1 MGFGGR
7 SGIQEPIPEEATG
20 NTFLDRVNNFGE
32 RHARA
37 IIILSTAL
45 IIVTVLIFAQV
56 LWNRTLYDRVD
67 RDLATATS
75 IESLEALRNRYKGTA
90 AEPRVLATLGHR
102 YASMAKLAEAK
113 AVYQDFL
120 GKYADH
126 VLASG
131 VNRSLM
137 HVEENLKF
145 LESRKAALSTAPLLD
160 AHPIRA
166 TRIPDHP
173 LRMGPIKEKH
183 PWAILKFKGK
193 PAEIRIELFEDEAPN
208 SVAAFV
214 SLAEQKAFDGLTFA
228 RINTDERLRLVPSKD
243 KPSTAEIAVETTV
256 REPEAGS
263 LAIVRRGG
271 NNAPAEFDILMK
283 PVGKPGDATIFG
295 RVYIEGGSEAALLLQ
310 TLGEK
315 DEIESLRIDTG
326 TKRKHEYKPVYLKP

>member
-7 SGIQEPIPEEATG
+7 SGIQEPIPDEVTG
-20 NTFLDRVNNFGE
+20 NTFLDRVNSFGE

-56 LWNRTLYDRVD
+56 LWNRTLFDRVD
-67 RDLATATS
+67 RDLAAATS
-75 IESLEALRNRYKGTA
+75 IEALESLRNRYKGTA

-113 AVYQDFL
+113 AVYREFL
-120 GKYADH
+120 DKYADH

-166 TRIPDHP
+166 TKIPDHP
-173 LRMGPIKEKH
+173 LRMGPLKEKH

-193 PAEIRIELFEDEAPN
+193 PDEIRIELFEDEAPN

-214 SLAEQKAFDGLTFA
+214 SLVEQKYFDGMAFT
-228 RINTDERLRLVPSKD
+228 RINTDERLRLVPK
-243 KPSTAEIAVETTV
+243 KENPSTAEIAVEATV

-263 LAIVRRGG
+263 LALVRRGA
-271 NNAPAEFDILMK
+271 NNAAGEFDILLK
-283 PVGKPGDATIFG
+283 PVGKPADGTVFG
-295 RVYIEGGSEAALLLQ
+295 RVYIEGGSAAALMLQ
-310 TLGEK
+310 NLGEK
-315 DEIESLRIDTG
+315 DEIESLRIEI
-326 TKRKHEYKPVYLKP
+326 KRDHEYKPVFVKP